1 MTEQPMKIVL
11 LGPVPPY
18 RGGIAHF
25 TQSLA
30 EKLVQAS
37 HEVLTI
43 SYRKQYPNWLY
54 PGKSDKDYSQKTTLK
69 DVEFLFSPLNYW
81 DWRKT
86 LREIR
91 NYQPD
96 LVIYPWWVT
105 FWAPATS
112 WLLGKLRK
120 YGIPAT
126 VLVHN
131 TFPHEG
137 GWLDKQLTKFA
148 LKGARSFV
156 TMTAKEAQRLK
167 AVVQE
172 GSRINTAAH
181 PVYSQ
186 FPRSGLGKSEVR
198 DKLGLPVGEPL
209 ALFFGFVRPYNGLD
223 ILLEAVGIHKQDK
236 VNIHLI
242 VAGEFWQGVA
252 EYEKLID
259 ELGIGDMVTIRA
271 EYIPDAEAGL
281 YFEAADFFVAPYIDG
296 TQSGSIKVALGY
308 GLTMVVSDII
318 VDDVI
323 RGLPGQCVI
332 VPPGAAALARGIRNA
347 LTLLPSITT
356 AGQLERK
363 SWVKFICQLISYFPL
378 ENSGEN

>member
-11 LGPVPPY
+11 IGPVPPY

-30 EKLVQAS
+30 EKLGQAG

-43 SYRKQYPNWLY
+43 SYRKQYPTWLY
-54 PGKSDKDYSQKTTLK
+54 PGKSDKDYSQITTLK
-69 DVEFLFSPLNYW
+69 DVDFLFSPLNCW

-137 GWLDKQLTKFA
+137 GWLDNQLTKFA
-148 LKGARSFV
+148 LKDARSFV
-156 TMTAKEAQRLK
+156 TMTEKEAQRLK

-198 DKLGLPVGEPL
+198 DKLGLPVGDPL
-209 ALFFGFVRPYNGLD
+209 ALFFGFVRPYKGLD
-223 ILLEAVGIHKQDK
+223 VLLKAVGILKQEQ
-236 VNIHLI
+236 VILHLI

-252 EYEKLID
+252 EYEKLINH
-259 ELGIGDMVTIRA
+259 LGISDMVTIRA
-271 EYIPDAEAGL
+271 EYIPDAQAGL
-281 YFEAADFFVAPYIDG
+281 YFEAADFFVAPYLDG
-296 TQSGSIKVALGY
+296 TQSGSIKLAMGY
-308 GLTMVVSDII
+308 GLPLI
-318 VDDVI
+318 VTDVI
-323 RGLPGQCVI
+323 TDPLTMSYKGGLSVARSADAQAFAEKIREIICSKVDSKRED
-332 VPPGAAALARGIRNA
+332 ALAGDHSWQPLLEKL
-347 LTLLPSITT
+347 LTP
-356 AGQLERK
+356 
-363 SWVKFICQLISYFPL
+363 
-378 ENSGEN
+378 